1 MTKDFV
7 SDQIDDY
14 RIEDEA
20 QEQEEYAKIYQKI
33 EDISTGGG
41 VDLSPYLKIED
52 ASANFAE
59 KSELEAKADRV
70 DVYTKEETDEKFAT
84 KDEVETGL
92 SGKANVGTSYTKAE
106 SDEKYLTEHQD
117 ISNLATKEEVETG
130 LSGKANVGASYTK
143 AESDEKYLTEHQ
155 DISNLA
161 TKAEVAEK
169 ANITDV
175 YTKEQ
180 ADAKFITEHQDIS
193 NLATKAEVAEV
204 EEKIPDVSA
213 FVTEDTVDEKI
224 ATEIAK
230 VVADA
235 PEDFDTLKEVADYIA
250 SDKTKAAEIE
260 TAISNLQAEDT
271 VINETLAGK
280 ADANAVYTKA
290 EADEKFITEHQDISN
305 LATKAEVAE
314 KADANTVYTKEQAD
328 AKFLTEHQD
337 ISGLATKTEVENGLA
352 EKADADAVYTKEQ
365 ADAKFLTEHQDISN
379 LATKDEVAAGD
390 NAVKDEIYG
399 KMWNKSGD
407 YFQTKYTKNGKTA
420 MLWNESDGGG
430 AIFETSDLKSF
441 VGVNDGGTGAGD
453 VNVQI
458 YSKTKSNN
466 TGARL
471 NVNTTGIY
479 YGVGSSA
486 VLTPETELAVK
497 GDIPSV

>member
-7 SDQIDDY
+7 SEQIDDY

-59 KSELEAKADRV
+59 KSELDDKADRV

-117 ISNLATKEEVETG
+117 ISGLATKEEVETG

-180 ADAKFITEHQDIS
+180 ADAKFLTEHQDIS

-250 SDKTKAAEIE
+250 SDKTRAA
-260 TAISNLQAEDT
+260 
-271 VINETLAGK
+271 
-280 ADANAVYTKA
+280 
-290 EADEKFITEHQDISN
+290 
-305 LATKAEVAE
+305 
-314 KADANTVYTKEQAD
+314 
-328 AKFLTEHQD
+328 
-337 ISGLATKTEVENGLA
+337 
-352 EKADADAVYTKEQ
+352 
-365 ADAKFLTEHQDISN
+365 
-379 LATKDEVAAGD
+379 
-390 NAVKDEIYG
+390 
-399 KMWNKSGD
+399 
-407 YFQTKYTKNGKTA
+407 
-420 MLWNESDGGG
+420 
-430 AIFETSDLKSF
+430 
-441 VGVNDGGTGAGD
+441 
-453 VNVQI
+453 
-458 YSKTKSNN
+458 
-466 TGARL
+466 
-471 NVNTTGIY
+471 
-479 YGVGSSA
+479 
-486 VLTPETELAVK
+486 
-497 GDIPSV
+497 